1 MIMKLRTRADYRTRR
16 HLRVRQKVTGT
27 AEKPRMCVFVSN
39 KHMYVQF
46 IDDTAKNT
54 LVSVSTVLKE
64 VKDASKGKNTVAV
77 AKQLG
82 QLAAKAAKGKDIEA
96 VVFDR
101 GGFAFKGRVK
111 ALADA
116 ARDGG
121 LKF

>member
-1 MIMKLRTRADYRTRR
+1 
-16 HLRVRQKVTGT
+16 
-27 AEKPRMCVFVSN
+27 MCVFVSN

-46 IDDTAKNT
+46 IDDMAATT
-54 LVSVSTVLKE
+54 LASSSTVIKD
-64 VKDASKGKNTVAV
+64 VKAAAKGKNTVAV

-82 QLAAKAAKGKDIEA
+82 QTAAKAAKAKGIES

-116 ARDGG
+116 AREVG

>member
-1 MIMKLRTRADYRTRR
+1 
-16 HLRVRQKVTGT
+16 
-27 AEKPRMCVFVSN
+27 MCVFVSN

-46 IDDTAKNT
+46 IDDAAAAT
-54 LVSVSTVLKE
+54 LAAASTVIKDLK
-64 VKDASKGKNTVAV
+64 ASAKGKNTVAV

-82 QLAAKAAKGKDIEA
+82 QTAAKAAKAKGIET

-111 ALADA
+111 ALADG
-116 ARDGG
+116 AREVG

>member
-1 MIMKLRTRADYRTRR
+1 MKLRTRADYRRRR
-16 HLRVRQKVTGT
+16 HLRVRQKVKGT

-46 IDDTAKNT
+46 IDDMAAKT
-54 LVSVSTVLKE
+54 LASASTVIKDL
-64 VKDASKGKNTVAV
+64 KDAAKGKNTVAV

-82 QLAAKAAKGKDIEA
+82 QTAAKAAKEKGIET

-111 ALADA
+111 ALADS
-116 ARDGG
+116 AREVG

>member
-1 MIMKLRTRADYRTRR
+1 
-16 HLRVRQKVTGT
+16 
-27 AEKPRMCVFVSN
+27 MCVFVSN

-46 IDDTAKNT
+46 VDDMAATT
-54 LVSVSTVLKE
+54 LASVSTVI
-64 VKDASKGKNTVAV
+64 KDMKAVTKGKNTVAV

-82 QLAAKAAKGKDIEA
+82 QTAAKAAKAKGIET

-116 ARDGG
+116 AREVG

>member
-1 MIMKLRTRADYRTRR
+1 MKLKTKSDYRTRR
-16 HLRVRQKVTGT
+16 HLRVRRAVKGT

-39 KHMYVQF
+39 QHMYVQF
-46 IDDTAKNT
+46 IDDDNART
-54 LVSVSTVLKE
+54 LAAASTQSEGVE
-64 VKDASKGKNTVAV
+64 HVRGRNTVGV

-82 QLAAKAAKGKDIEA
+82 QMAAKAAKEKGIEK

-101 GGFAFKGRVK
+101 AGFAYKGRVK

-116 ARDGG
+116 AREAG

>member
-1 MIMKLRTRADYRTRR
+1 MRR
-16 HLRVRQKVTGT
+16 HLRVRQKVKGT

-46 IDDTAKNT
+46 IDDRAART
-54 LVSVSTVLKE
+54 LVSASTV
-64 VKDASKGKNTVAV
+64 VKDFKDVVKGKNTVAV

-82 QLAAKAAKGKDIEA
+82 QTAAKAAQAKGIES

-116 ARDGG
+116 AREVG

>member
-1 MIMKLRTRADYRTRR
+1 MRR
-16 HLRVRQKVTGT
+16 HLRVRQRVKGT
-27 AEKPRMCVFVSN
+27 AEKPRMCVFISN

-46 IDDTAKNT
+46 IDDVASTTLASASTA
-54 LVSVSTVLKE
+54 LKAE
-64 VKDASKGKNTVAV
+64 TGAAKGKNNVEA
-77 AKQLG
+77 AKKLG
-82 QLAAKAAKGKDIEA
+82 QSAAKAAKAKGIET

-116 ARDGG
+116 AREVG

>member
-1 MIMKLRTRADYRTRR
+1 
-16 HLRVRQKVTGT
+16 
-27 AEKPRMCVFVSN
+27 MCVFVSN

-46 IDDTAKNT
+46 IDDTAAST
-54 LVSVSTVLKE
+54 LASVSTVLKE
-64 VKDASKGKNTVAV
+64 MKDVSQGKNTVAV

-82 QLAAKAAKGKDIEA
+82 RSAAKAAKGKGIET

>member
-1 MIMKLRTRADYRTRR
+1 
-16 HLRVRQKVTGT
+16 
-27 AEKPRMCVFVSN
+27 MCVFVSN

-46 IDDTAKNT
+46 IDDMAATT
-54 LVSVSTVLKE
+54 LASASTVIKDLK
-64 VKDASKGKNTVAV
+64 AAARGKNTVAV

-82 QLAAKAAKGKDIEA
+82 QNAAKAAREKGIET

-116 ARDGG
+116 AREVG

>member
-1 MIMKLRTRADYRTRR
+1 MKLRTRADYRVRR
-16 HLRVRQKVTGT
+16 HLRVRQKVKGT
-27 AEKPRMCVFVSN
+27 AVKPRMCVFISN

-46 IDDTAKNT
+46 IDDMTSKT
-54 LVSVSTVLKE
+54 LASASTV
-64 VKDASKGKNTVAV
+64 VKDFKDRAKGKNTVAV

-82 QLAAKAAKGKDIEA
+82 QIAAKAAKEKSIEM

-101 GGFAFKGRVK
+101 GGFAFKGRIK

-116 ARDGG
+116 AREMG

>member
-1 MIMKLRTRADYRTRR
+1 MKLDSRTDYRIRR
-16 HLRVRQKVTGT
+16 HLRVRQKIKGT
-27 AEKPRMCVFVSN
+27 AETPRMCVFVSN

-46 IDDTAKNT
+46 VDDAAGSTLAAATTVSKAAK
-54 LVSVSTVLKE
+54 SG
-64 VKDASKGKNTVAV
+64 GKNNVAV

-82 QLAAKAAKGKDIEA
+82 ALAAKEKGISQ

-101 GGFAFKGRVK
+101 GGFAYKGRVK

-116 ARDGG
+116 AREAG